1 MGKCTESPRLEE
13 ILGKVKPNSEV
24 RGPILQIA
32 VTKIITRIEAMET
45 YNPCLGVNFRI
56 PI

>member
-24 RGPILQIA
+24 CGPILQIA
-32 VTKIITRIEAMET
+32 VTKIITKIEAMET